1 MYFAKS
7 TRIPAQD
14 YLYQQ
19 GESSPE
25 LFHIR
30 TGIVCLESVN
40 ERGDR
45 CITHLLGQGA
55 VLGHETLLRQP
66 RGFDARVCT
75 DAVVEVITVSS
86 ATDPTQKISLMQW
99 ANAAVSRLLFEAT
112 QFKVQLHG
120 ARADEK
126 VLLLIEQLK
135 KLHPEKTE
143 VCWLPS
149 RYEMAD
155 ILDINHATASRVI
168 ARLFR
173 DGALQRTAS
182 RDFVRVDWAHIR
194 TLLSS
199 T

>member
-1 MYFAKS
+1 MYFSKP
-7 TRIPAQD
+7 TRIAAHE

-66 RGFDARVCT
+66 RGFDARICT
-75 DAVVEVITVSS
+75 DAVIEVISVST
-86 ATDPTQKISLMQW
+86 ATDETQKLSLMQW
-99 ANAAVSRLLFEAT
+99 ANAAVSRLLLEAT
-112 QFKVQLHG
+112 QFKVQLHR

-126 VLLLIEQLK
+126 VLLLIEQLQR
-135 KLHPEKTE
+135 LHPEKTE

-173 DGALQRTAS
+173 NGALVRTDS
-182 RDFVRVDWAHIR
+182 RDHVRVDWTHIR
-194 TLLSS
+194 ALRSS
-199 T
+199 